1 MATVDTHRFIA
12 VGWRRMRAANHPR
25 AASATNAS
33 AAMTAMRT
41 VSDSQLTHSEGR
53 FLFTAQ
59 RPAKD
64 VHDVGG
70 TPVQVACLLLH
81 RCKAILNSSKLA
93 ACPGYSNSLP
103 SSSIRV
109 NAKLPS
115 CFGIEP
121 ERPRFERSSVVPEYV
136 PSQIAGA
143 LPQKSLVGG
152 GESGGD
158 GDGEG
163 REGGESGGEGWM
175 HTKAR

>member
-1 MATVDTHRFIA
+1 MAV
-12 VGWRRMRAANHPR
+12 
-25 AASATNAS
+25 
-33 AAMTAMRT
+33 

-59 RPAKD
+59 RPAKA

-70 TPVQVACLLLH
+70 TPEQVACLLLH
-81 RCKAILNSSKLA
+81 RCKAVLNLSKLA
-93 ACPGYSNSLP
+93 ASAGYSKALP

-121 ERPRFERSSVVPEYV
+121 VRPRFERSSVVPVYV

-143 LPQKSLVGG
+143 
-152 GESGGD
+152 
-158 GDGEG
+158 
-163 REGGESGGEGWM
+163 
-175 HTKAR
+175 